1 MDHSHGIEIFCSLS
15 NFTKINNSPD
25 PAWPPSYTMSLI
37 SFTTR
42 LIKCLSYS
50 LPLIPFFHS
59 PLNPFQE
66 GFCPQHSNEIVCQSH
81 WWPPHCW
88 TRQSILSSHPPQAA
102 FTRVNQFL
110 ILESF
115 LCLIS
120 GSKLSLAFS
129 SIALTSP
136 FLFPDP
142 SVFLFPKPLLQNF
155 IILNLH
161 FGLWWFLHSTGTDR
175 GHLMPFSWWLI

>member
-1 MDHSHGIEIFCSLS
+1 
-15 NFTKINNSPD
+15 
-25 PAWPPSYTMSLI
+25 MSLI

-66 GFCPQHSNEIVCQSH
+66 GFCPQHSNEIAHQSH
-81 WWPPHCW
+81 QWPPHCW
-88 TRQSILSSHPPQAA
+88 TRWSILSSHPPQAA

-115 LCLIS
+115 LCLTS
-120 GSKLSLAFS
+120 GSKLFLAFS
-129 SIALTSP
+129 SITLTSP
-136 FLFPDP
+136 FFFSLLAPLCSCFLSHYSKTLLFWTCTLGCGD
-142 SVFLFPKPLLQNF
+142 SCTPLELTGV
-155 IILNLH
+155 I
-161 FGLWWFLHSTGTDR
+161 WCHSAG
-175 GHLMPFSWWLI
+175 GWS